1 MMSRELVANLSAYPG
16 QIYTESFP
24 LPKNNMARV
33 EFRSS
38 YFLHEQPTNF
48 NITTIAFNKN
58 TR

>member
-1 MMSRELVANLSAYPG
+1 MMPRELVANLSAYPG

-38 YFLHEQPTNF
+38 YFYHQQRTNF
-48 NITTIAFNKN
+48 NCN
-58 TR
+58 